1 MSIKWIGALLVI
13 AACGAMGIKMSM
25 AYIKQ
30 ERQLE
35 QLLASMH
42 YIKCEL
48 QYRLTPLSQVVYQC
62 SVQTTGALRSF
73 YQNLQKELD
82 TQISPNAQ
90 YCMRSALTKSNDLF
104 PSTAAVLRRLGETLG
119 AFDLDGQLIGIEEAS
134 AFCRETIDNMKKNRT
149 DRIRNYQT
157 LGLCAG
163 AALVILFL

>member
-1 MSIKWIGALLVI
+1 MNIKWIGALLIV
-13 AACGAMGIKMSM
+13 ASCGAVGIKMSM

-30 ERQLE
+30 ERQLD
-35 QLLASMH
+35 QLLTSMH

-48 QYRLTPLSQVVYQC
+48 QYRLTPLSQVVYRC
-62 SVQTTGALRSF
+62 TEQTTGAIRGF

-82 TQISPNAQ
+82 MQDSPNAQ
-90 YCMRSALTKSNDLF
+90 YCMRSALAKSVDLF
-104 PSTAAVLRRLGETLG
+104 PSTVSVLRRLGETLG

-134 AFCRETIDNMKKNRT
+134 NFCRENIDTFKKNRR

-163 AALVILFL
+163 AALVILFM